1 MFISDANIQKTFGVG
16 KIFIRKTSTMSK
28 RNLLQYENM
37 EAFAAKEGELLTV
50 TTTTPGVASVKTPE
64 KVEVFYNNPKTVQ
77 PIDDGRVANKG

>member
-1 MFISDANIQKTFGVG
+1 
-16 KIFIRKTSTMSK
+16 MSK

-50 TTTTPGVASVKTPE
+50 STIAPGVASVKTPE

-77 PIDDGRVANKG
+77 PIDNGRVANKG